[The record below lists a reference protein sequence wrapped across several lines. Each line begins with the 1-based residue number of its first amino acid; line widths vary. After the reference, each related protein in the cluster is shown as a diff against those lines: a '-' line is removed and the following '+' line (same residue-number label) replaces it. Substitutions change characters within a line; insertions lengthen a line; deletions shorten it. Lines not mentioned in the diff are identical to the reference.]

1 MQKQLILYIMIGKI
15 MMVMRMNKLKKTRI
29 ALGITQDEASDILG
43 ISRRTYQK
51 YEQLEDDLK
60 VLVYEQKLANH
71 NQKTLNIKFDDNKV
85 IDYLKHLLSI
95 DSTTGKCFEIEEDV
109 YQIVTKMGYYAYK
122 THKGGLIV
130 EVGGEGNPLVVTG
143 HLDDIGLMVRNVN
156 NNGSLKVC
164 TIGGLYANYCL
175 QENVRVYTR
184 DNHIYHGTICRYP
197 NSVHVTEDEIRK
209 NVSDFN
215 TNVCIV
221 LDEDVKSKED
231 VLKLGITTGDII
243 ALDPKTVIN
252 NGYIKSRFID
262 DKAACA
268 IMLYALEELKN
279 IKLNRKI
286 YFYFGLY
293 EEIGHGT
300 SYLPTDTKDIL
311 AIDIAPTGDEQ
322 TTDLKKVSIFAKDS
336 RFPYHYQ
343 MTNELRQC
351 AINNGIDYV
360 VDVFTPHYGT
370 DCDTSIVAGYDV
382 RHAAIGFGCD
392 NSHGYERCHIEGLKQ
407 TYALLMSYIKS
418 E

>member
-1 MQKQLILYIMIGKI
+1 
-15 MMVMRMNKLKKTRI
+15 MNKFDKEYTLKM
-29 ALGITQDEASDILG
+29 
-43 ISRRTYQK
+43 
-51 YEQLEDDLK
+51 LEEL
-60 VLVYEQKLANH
+60 
-71 NQKTLNIKFDDNKV
+71 IG
-85 IDYLKHLLSI
+85 I
-95 DSTTGKCFEIEEDV
+95 DSTTSKCDEIEKFVVGKIKELGFSP
-109 YQIVTKMGYYAYK
+109 YQ
-122 THKGGLIV
+122 THKGGVLV
-130 EVGGEGNPLVVTG
+130 DLGGEGNPLVVTG
-143 HLDDIGLMVRNVN
+143 HLDDIGLMVRHINSD
-156 NNGSLKVC
+156 GTLKVC
-164 TIGGLYANYCL
+164 TVGGLYPTYSVT
-175 QENVRVYTR
+175 ENVRVYTR
-184 DNHIYHGTICRYP
+184 DNKVYTGTVCRKP
-197 NSVHVTEDEIRK
+197 NSVHVSEDELRK
-209 NVSDFN
+209 NMGDFDKD
-215 TNVCIV
+215 VCIV

-231 VLKLGITTGDII
+231 VLKLGISTGDII
-243 ALDPKTVIN
+243 ALDPKTIIN
-252 NGYIKSRFID
+252 NGYIKSRFVD
-262 DKAACA
+262 YKAACA

-300 SYLPTDTKDIL
+300 SYLPADTKDIL

-343 MTNELRQC
+343 MTNELRRC
-351 AINNGIDYV
+351 AMNNGIDYV

-407 TYALLMSYIKS
+407 TYALLMSYIKG